1 MSNLFKRV
9 INYKHIEYITLSFI
23 LLFGLFVR
31 LYKINSPIADW
42 HSFRQADTASVSR
55 SFYQGSADIFHPTYH
70 DISRVQSGLDN
81 PNGYRFV
88 EFPIY
93 NYLNAV
99 LATFFP
105 VFNLEVWGRLL
116 SIFSALMS
124 GFLLFLLGKKFI
136 SKVGGILASLFYL
149 FIPYNIYFTRV
160 ILPEPIGV
168 LFGLL
173 FIIYFV
179 KFIAEPK
186 KIPSMSSQDEL
197 VSDMSSSPK
206 ENSNRKIGGDVI
218 EREKYVNL
226 AISASFLALALLV
239 KPYFVFYTVPVVFLL
254 LNKYKAKKVITDLR
268 FISFG
273 LIALVPFILWRLWIS
288 NYPEGIP
295 FWKWTFNGDGI
306 RFRPAFWYWIMGERL
321 TKMILGFLGLIPF
334 AVGVMALDKSKKF
347 LHHFL
352 LGMFL
357 YVSVVA
363 TANVKHDYYQ
373 TLTMPAIALILAL
386 GTIKLW
392 TLKDFNKTLRQVVV
406 VFSLVSMFIFGFMQ
420 VREFYKINH
429 TEIIEAGAALD
440 KIAPKD
446 ALVIAAYN
454 GDTAFLYQTKR
465 KGWPVVELPINEL
478 IEKGASYYVSVN
490 LNDTQTI
497 EFMNK
502 FEVVEKTGSYVILKL
517 K

>member
-23 LLFGLFVR
+23 LLFALFVR
-31 LYKINSPIADW
+31 LYKINNSIADW

-55 SFYQGSADIFHPTYH
+55 SFYRGSADIFHPIYH

-93 NYLNAV
+93 NYLNAL

-105 VFNLEVWGRLL
+105 VFNLEVWGRLI

-124 GFLLFLLGKKFI
+124 GFLLFFLGKKFI
-136 SKVGGILASLFYL
+136 SRLGGILASVFYL

-173 FIIYFV
+173 FITYFV
-179 KFIAEPK
+179 KFMEH
-186 KIPSMSSQDEL
+186 
-197 VSDMSSSPK
+197 
-206 ENSNRKIGGDVI
+206 
-218 EREKYVNL
+218 EKYVNL
-226 AISASFLALALLV
+226 TISASFLALALLV
-239 KPYFVFYTVPVVFLL
+239 KPYFVFYTVPIIFLL
-254 LNKYKAKKVITDLR
+254 LNKYPVKKVITDLR

-273 LIALVPFILWRLWIS
+273 LIALVPFMLWRLWIS

-321 TKMILGFLGLIPF
+321 TKLILGFLGLIPF
-334 AVGVMALDKSKKF
+334 VVGVMAMDKSKKF

-392 TLKDFNKTLRQVVV
+392 SLKDFNKTLRQIVVI
-406 VFSLVSMFIFGFMQ
+406 FSLVSMFIFGFMQ
-420 VREFYKINH
+420 IREFYKINH

-440 KIAPKD
+440 RIAPKD

-465 KGWPVVELPINEL
+465 RGWPVVELPINEL

-502 FEVVEKTGSYVILKL
+502 FEVVEKTGNYVILKL
-517 K
+517 R